1 MAKVQAVDEQCPVEL
16 GLNILSGKWKLKIL
30 WHLSKGTIRFNELQR
45 LLGNITT
52 KTLTEQLRELEEQ
65 GIILRTVF
73 PEVPPRVEYS
83 LSEIGCTLKPI
94 FVGIPDR
101 SFPIRTVHLRS
112 VSGCGLF
119 RLMNIQP
126 SEGLPGKQF
135 SG

>member
-45 LLGNITT
+45 LLGCITT
-52 KTLTEQLRELEEQ
+52 KTLTEQLRELEGQ
-65 GIILRTVF
+65 GIILRTIF

-94 FVGIPDR
+94 LGE
-101 SFPIRTVHLRS
+101 L
-112 VSGCGLF
+112 C
-119 RLMNIQP
+119 
-126 SEGLPGKQF
+126 EWGKTYQEYQ
-135 SG
+135 SQQ

>member
-1 MAKVQAVDEQCPVEL
+1 MAKVQAVDDQCPIEL

-30 WHLSKGTIRFNELQR
+30 WNLSKGTIRFNELQR
-45 LLGNITT
+45 LSGHITT

-94 FVGIPDR
+94 
-101 SFPIRTVHLRS
+101 L
-112 VSGCGLF
+112 
-119 RLMNIQP
+119 
-126 SEGLPGKQF
+126 SELCEWGKTYQEYQQQ
-135 SG
+135 

>member
-1 MAKVQAVDEQCPVEL
+1 MAKVQAVDDQCPIEL

-30 WHLSKGTIRFNELQR
+30 WNLSKGTIRFNELQR
-45 LLGNITT
+45 LLGHITT

-94 FVGIPDR
+94 
-101 SFPIRTVHLRS
+101 L
-112 VSGCGLF
+112 
-119 RLMNIQP
+119 
-126 SEGLPGKQF
+126 SELCEWGKTYQEYQQQ
-135 SG
+135 

>member
-1 MAKVQAVDEQCPVEL
+1 MAKVQAVDDQCPVEL

-45 LLGNITT
+45 LLDRITT
-52 KTLTEQLRELEEQ
+52 KTLAEQLRELEEQ

-94 FVGIPDR
+94 LGE
-101 SFPIRTVHLRS
+101 L
-112 VSGCGLF
+112 C
-119 RLMNIQP
+119 
-126 SEGLPGKQF
+126 EWGKTYQKYQRK
-135 SG
+135 